1 MKKIFSLLILSY
13 LCIPVLLA
21 QQQYYQW
28 SVTAGSGAMTYN
40 GDLSHTLRSAKINA
54 PAYQLSIGRTI
65 SPSLALTLQ
74 GSYGHI
80 SANDRARD
88 WSGNLQTDNL
98 NFTRG
103 LNFQTTIRNASLLLT
118 YRLNNGQVLSKH
130 AAVAPYVYAGIGI
143 TDFTVYGDLYGA
155 NGQRY
160 YYWDDNT
167 VRNLPQQPANEASAQ
182 VIGQD
187 RKFETKL
194 SGMATEQTYPTQVFT
209 IPAGVGLQF
218 RISDRLSANLQ
229 AGANFTNTGY
239 LDDVNGSYRSEY
251 TSPEQAYAAN
261 PTGII
266 RDKRGNEE
274 NDLYFAAFLSVGYHF
289 NFNKKSFT
297 PPVAY
302 AGHTSAMATAS
313 ALEKKTDE
321 QENDTEQP
329 EEEPVTPSSQTNS
342 KALDTPPAPPRTQQ
356 PVTSTTEANRETS
369 PPTRQTVDINLRI
382 LLEDGKM
389 RVDTIN
395 QTLTEPV
402 NLMGPQQQTTTV
414 EELNKSANR
423 QFSAEDTIP
432 LKVPVR
438 RIPDET
444 ARPGTATIQGVTD
457 TALAEEVSKLRREI
471 DSLKRTPNPSV
482 PTRMQAQPEP
492 ATSSQE
498 KQTDIPAD
506 QRQTQQNQRLQAQ
519 PNNTAEIAALR
530 REVDLLRQE
539 LLRERNTPTRQA
551 PPQVI
556 TRERVVTP
564 NVGLGVQAGSGQYTE
579 KEMEQLQN
587 QLTSIQTQLDTLRT
601 QNKVDA
607 DPAVDN
613 RIDSLLNLVNRLQ
626 TMNAAPAGQANIRQ
640 NEAQKAEQDALIQ
653 SLQNQVAGLNESLKN
668 METNVAAG
676 IDTLSLGVPYTAL
689 GNTVV
694 YYNINDAQLKE
705 ADKQRLS
712 ILGRKLKAE
721 PAVLLLV
728 KGFTDQTGNAD
739 YNLKLSQKRAENVK
753 NYFVTQ
759 LGVKPE
765 QILINYFGQQKASAS
780 SSSAYDRRVELEL
793 FREN

>member
-13 LCIPVLLA
+13 LSIPVLLA
-21 QQQYYQW
+21 QQQYYKW
-28 SVTAGSGAMTYN
+28 SVTAGSGAMTYY
-40 GDLSHTLRSAKINA
+40 GDLSHTIRSAKINA

-88 WSGNLQTDNL
+88 WNGNLQTANM

-103 LNFQTTIRNASLLLT
+103 LNFQTTIRNASLLLS

-130 AAVAPYVYAGIGI
+130 AAVAPYFYAGIGL
-143 TDFTVYGDLYGA
+143 TDFTVYGDLYA
-155 NGQRY
+155 ASGQRY
-160 YYWDDNT
+160 YYWNDNT
-167 VRNLPQQPANEASAQ
+167 IRNLPQQPANEASAQ

-187 RKFETKL
+187 RNFETKL
-194 SGMATEQTYPTQVFT
+194 SGIATEQTYPTQVFT
-209 IPAGVGLQF
+209 IPAGVGLQL

-239 LDDVNGSYRSEY
+239 LDDVNGLYRSEY

-261 PTGII
+261 PTGIL

-289 NFNKKSFT
+289 NFKKKSFT

-302 AGHTSAMATAS
+302 AGYTSALATTS
-313 ALEKKTDE
+313 TLEKKTDE

-329 EEEPVTPSSQTNS
+329 EEEPISPSSETDRTSVTP
-342 KALDTPPAPPRTQQ
+342 TPRRTQQ
-356 PVTSTTEANRETS
+356 PVTRTTEADTETS
-369 PPTRQTVDINLRI
+369 QPTRQTVDINLRI

-389 RVDTIN
+389 VVDTIN
-395 QTLTEPV
+395 QTLTEPAT
-402 NLMGPQQQTTTV
+402 LMGPQQQTTTV
-414 EELNKSANR
+414 EELNKPGNR
-423 QFSAEDTIP
+423 KLPAEDTIQQKAP
-432 LKVPVR
+432 AR
-438 RIPDET
+438 RIQEET
-444 ARPGTATIQGVTD
+444 TRPGTVKIQDVPN
-457 TALAEEVSKLRREI
+457 TALAEEVSKLRKEI
-471 DSLKRTPNPSV
+471 DSLKRTPTPSV
-482 PTRMQAQPEP
+482 PTRIQAQPEP

-498 KQTDIPAD
+498 KQRDILED
-506 QRQTQQNQRLQAQ
+506 QRQALQNQRLQAQ

-539 LLRERNTPTRQA
+539 LIRERNTPNRQA

-564 NVGLGVQAGSGQYTE
+564 TTGLGVQAGSGRYTE
-579 KEMEQLQN
+579 KEMEQLQT

-601 QNKVDA
+601 QNKVEA
-607 DPAVDN
+607 DSTVDN
-613 RIDSLLNLVNRLQ
+613 RIDSLLNLVSRLQ
-626 TMNAAPAGQANIRQ
+626 TMNAAPTGQANIRQ
-640 NEAQKAEQDALIQ
+640 NEVEKEEQEALIQ
-653 SLQNQVAGLNESLKN
+653 SLQNQVTGLNESLKN
-668 METNVAAG
+668 MENTVAAG

-705 ADKQRLS
+705 ADKQRLT

-721 PAVLLLV
+721 PAVLLLI